1 MIAPWTWMGW
11 PVHQRAY
18 RLLPFEAFR
27 NVVPFEIVPAWE
39 AQEHRLHRG
48 KLLHD
53 VYTISIAPASIG
65 RRKQRDQLQP
75 ERTRVGASQSK
86 MVRSRG
92 LHSRGSQADFIPLPL
107 LVDRRDRGRCHRLTA
122 LVID

>member
-27 NVVPFEIVPAWE
+27 NVVPFEIVSAWE

-48 KLLHD
+48 KLLHG

-75 ERTRVGASQSK
+75 ERTRGCARQSK
-86 MVRSRG
+86 MLRSRA
-92 LHSRGSQADFIPLPL
+92 LHSPRRRAAFRRLPFL
-107 LVDRRDRGRCHRLTA
+107 APRWARA
-122 LVID
+122 